1 MVHWLPLSST
11 KAMLTYMSVFH
22 HLLRSPTQSHV
33 LQFNCL
39 PLLHFQSRFLIT
51 LFRPGNS
58 LFLHHSVLCLDSPW
72 HPTAKAKPHVFNPKP
87 IALYIRC
94 SGVQTIITHL
104 AFQHNICSFFIHFC
118 TKTEIISSMHN
129 HNDQHPNNKSIRTFH
144 SCIAAH
150 SSSLIFLF
158 KKHFPSLGF
167 LTCVQCRG
175 LLPLPRTPTTKV
187 LG

>member
-1 MVHWLPLSST
+1 MVHWLPLSSI
-11 KAMLTYMSVFH
+11 KAMLTCVSVFH
-22 HLLRSPTQSHV
+22 HLLRSPTQFHV

-51 LFRPGNS
+51 LFRPGKS

-72 HPTAKAKPHVFNPKP
+72 HPTTKAKPHDFNPMP
-87 IALYIRC
+87 IALYVRC
-94 SGVQTIITHL
+94 SGVQAIITHL
-104 AFQHNICSFFIHFC
+104 TFQHNICSFFIYFC

-129 HNDQHPNNKSIRTFH
+129 DKSVRTSH
-144 SCIAAH
+144 SCIAVH

-167 LTCVQCRG
+167 LTCIQCRG
-175 LLPLPRTPTTKV
+175 LLPPPRTPTTKV